1 MNGAPIMRGQY
12 YPRRS
17 VTWMPLQDST
27 LSDRLAGTGMESESV
42 GRIRLAGYPCAVGCG
57 HYCNVA
63 LKI

>member
-1 MNGAPIMRGQY
+1 MNKTMVDGAPIMRGQY

-27 LSDRLAGTGMESESV
+27 GTGMESEFA
-42 GRIRLAGYPCAVGCG
+42 GRVRLVGYPCAVGCG